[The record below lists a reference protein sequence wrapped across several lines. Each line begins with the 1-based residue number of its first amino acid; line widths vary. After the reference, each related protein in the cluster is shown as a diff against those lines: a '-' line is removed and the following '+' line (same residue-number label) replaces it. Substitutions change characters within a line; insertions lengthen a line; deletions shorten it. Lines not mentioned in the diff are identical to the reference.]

1 MNYHIVRTN
10 ERVSD
15 IAQAYNLSTEE
26 IISINNHIR
35 SWDKLIPG
43 TKLKLP
49 AIPEQIR
56 IELDD
61 SEPFIEDYYPKIAV
75 EELKATGVN
84 PNDNPSVQDEDKKV
98 EEHTSDQN
106 PNVNLE
112 PKAKASTPSTPV
124 PPYQR
129 PPYPYYPYYQPY
141 YPYYMYPNYQYQY
154 GPRKR

>member
-15 IAQAYNLSTEE
+15 IAQAYNLSVEE
-26 IISINNHIR
+26 IMSINNHIR

-56 IELDD
+56 VELDD

-75 EELKATGVN
+75 EELKTESINESSMEQDIESETPKEMEKSQVDSPKPKPPTTN
-84 PNDNPSVQDEDKKV
+84 KPNN
-98 EEHTSDQN
+98 
-106 PNVNLE
+106 
-112 PKAKASTPSTPV
+112 
-124 PPYQR
+124 PYQR
-129 PPYPYYPYYQPY
+129 PPYPYYYYYYPY
-141 YPYYMYPNYQYQY
+141 YPYYGYPYYQY
-154 GPRKR
+154 GQRKR